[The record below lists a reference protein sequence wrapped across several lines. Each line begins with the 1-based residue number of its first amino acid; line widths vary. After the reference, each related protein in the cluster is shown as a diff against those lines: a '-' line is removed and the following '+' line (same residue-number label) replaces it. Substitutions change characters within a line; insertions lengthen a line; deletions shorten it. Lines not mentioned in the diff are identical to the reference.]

1 LSNLIGTPKGAL
13 IALSD
18 MLDSCVKVQQGQE
31 VLIVAELE
39 GLYGGDSLVDQ
50 EAIFWIQTAVQDR
63 GANASILWID
73 EKPGAHAWR
82 IPPVAKAAMGGCDIL
97 INNCFF
103 NLPTTE
109 MPEFRDY
116 YLEKNFKLVRNFAT
130 TASLL
135 CTAWAQTPTEL
146 VSEIR
151 CQASLAFKAGKPFQ
165 LTEPDG
171 THLEGTISEP
181 EKKAGVPG
189 GDPYSSRRGPHD
201 NMYPWPE
208 WVHTPVQVLNT
219 KSISIL
225 IVDDHP
231 LFRQALKNLIET
243 QPDMRI
249 VAQAGD
255 GEEAIKL
262 ARKYVPNVI
271 IMDIG
276 MPVIDGLEAT
286 RQIKAQCP
294 DIAILVLTVHTDQE
308 HVLGILKAGAAGYLT
323 KVAIG
328 DDVISS
334 IRTIM
339 AGETVLDPS
348 IMQQILGSVAPE
360 PVTYPPSELT
370 SSLTPREILILKL
383 AAAGLSNKGIAAR
396 LNLKEYTVKS
406 NLKDIFSK
414 IHVSSRTEAVM
425 IGLKAGMLNLKDLS

>member
-1 LSNLIGTPKGAL
+1 MT
-13 IALSD
+13 D
-18 MLDSCVKVQQGQE
+18 QYQE
-31 VLIVAELE
+31 
-39 GLYGGDSLVDQ
+39 
-50 EAIFWIQTAVQDR
+50 
-63 GANASILWID
+63 N
-73 EKPGAHAWR
+73 
-82 IPPVAKAAMGGCDIL
+82 
-97 INNCFF
+97 
-103 NLPTTE
+103 
-109 MPEFRDY
+109 
-116 YLEKNFKLVRNFAT
+116 
-130 TASLL
+130 
-135 CTAWAQTPTEL
+135 
-146 VSEIR
+146 
-151 CQASLAFKAGKPFQ
+151 
-165 LTEPDG
+165 EPAP
-171 THLEGTISEP
+171 I
-181 EKKAGVPG
+181 
-189 GDPYSSRRGPHD
+189 
-201 NMYPWPE
+201 
-208 WVHTPVQVLNT
+208 T